1 MPIDAVFILAAAACG
16 FGLSLATYRFFALR
30 NNWAMGDWHRNRPG
44 LPIAIGVVSVVWSVM
59 IALGRGGPSLW
70 TIPLFGVV
78 GAAIWTSLLKV
89 GSQMSLIL
97 APIAT
102 VLLALAW
109 IIIETPTATLRGGA
123 TRDTTVASDGARPA
137 AEITAPA
144 SMKTKEGTR

>member
-70 TIPLFGVV
+70 TIPLFGVFC
-78 GAAIWTSLLKV
+78 AAIWTSLLKV
-89 GSQMSLIL
+89 GSQVSLLL

-109 IIIETPTATLRGGA
+109 IIIETPTAAQRGSA
-123 TRDTTVASDGARPA
+123 PRDTTVASDAARPST
-137 AEITAPA
+137 ETAPTT
-144 SMKTKEGTR
+144 SPPVKSGSR

>member
-30 NNWAMGDWHRNRPG
+30 NGWTMGEWHSHRPG
-44 LPIAIGVVSVVWSVM
+44 LPIAIGVVAVVWSIM

-70 TIPLFGVV
+70 TIPLFGVFC
-78 GAAIWTSLLKV
+78 AAVWTGVLKV
-89 GSQMSLIL
+89 GSQASLVL

-109 IIIETPTATLRGGA
+109 MIIETPSASQRSSEA
-123 TRDTTVASDGARPA
+123 AASVASGEPRSPSGPPSPSAASTKDRAR
-137 AEITAPA
+137 
-144 SMKTKEGTR
+144 